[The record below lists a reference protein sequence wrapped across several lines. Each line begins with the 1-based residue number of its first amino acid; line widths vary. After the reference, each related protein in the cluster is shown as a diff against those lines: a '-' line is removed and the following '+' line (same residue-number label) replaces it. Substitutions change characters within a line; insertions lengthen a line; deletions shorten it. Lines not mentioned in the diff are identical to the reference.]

1 VAAVAADAP
10 AMSGELAGRLRNR
23 VAIERRGTDR
33 GALGEASG
41 GWVATGHAW
50 ADLAPA
56 GTGEPV
62 AGEARNMAPRWRVT
76 LRNGAAVAIGDR
88 LVWRGR
94 KLRVRRRIED
104 PALPDRFTIEA
115 EEER

>member
-1 VAAVAADAP
+1 
-10 AMSGELAGRLRNR
+10 MSAELAGRLRNR
-23 VAIERRGTDR
+23 VAIERRETDR
-33 GALGEASG
+33 GALGGANG
-41 GWVATGHAW
+41 AWVPIGHAW
-50 ADLAPA
+50 ADLVPA

-76 LRNGAAVAIGDR
+76 LRTGADVVVGDR

-94 KLRVRRRIED
+94 RLKVRRRSED
-104 PALPDRFTIEA
+104 PTLPDRLTIEA